1 MAGVRGDTPGF
12 SNDISMAKERSMRI
26 GKYEVVKHIATG
38 GMGAVYRAVDTELDR
53 PVALKVLNP
62 EIAAQESMLNRFR
75 REAKAAA
82 RLRHENI
89 VAIYDVGEVNGTH
102 YLALEFVD
110 GIDLHEYIGRK
121 GKLPAEEA
129 RQIVMQAA
137 KALDHAHNQGIVHRD
152 IKPSNFLIARQNDRL
167 LVKMTDLGLART
179 KSESKEEEYRLTRAG
194 TTVGTI
200 DYMAPEQSRDSGAA
214 DIRSDIYSLGCTFY
228 HMLAGKGPFSEGS
241 LPERIYLHAEVDPP
255 DIRGLNADVPEG
267 LVVVLSKM
275 LAKKPEDRY
284 QTPAEL
290 IKDLENSDKLKLP
303 VSQRD
308 ALAKL
313 ADLAKEEAPLEEV
326 GSRAKRKPRP
336 IGPKGK
342 KDKNEAR
349 EEPAPWASW
358 IPLAIALGAIVLVG
372 IIILVQLL
380 IR

>member
-1 MAGVRGDTPGF
+1 
-12 SNDISMAKERSMRI
+12 MRI